1 MADELWNA
9 GDKVKLTGSHWNLAT
24 TPYERGDIVTL
35 EKCLRPGEWQ
45 IEGGGGIYV
54 TQNEDSAW
62 AGVRLATGG
71 YTGGGYVP
79 AGVVSLSESDAAL
92 IKSLAPKTEVR
103 TTSST
108 GGEKGVKPEAFALI
122 PWEAMDEVARV
133 YNAGA
138 EKYAAHNWRRG
149 YEWSKSFSAAC
160 RHLFAFWRGEDR
172 DPELGTL
179 HLANAAF
186 HILGMITFSL
196 NREKYGDF
204 DDRYT
209 STSTDSDG

>member
-1 MADELWNA
+1 MADNFKP
-9 GDKVKLTGSHWNLAT
+9 GDTARRRRSNLNNQSYLVGSDPFVVQSVKPGTFSDEMVAIDKNGQEHYFSS
-24 TPYERGDIVTL
+24 L
-35 EKCLRPGEWQ
+35 EVVIQEDRIIPAAEK
-45 IEGGGGIYV
+45 GG
-54 TQNEDSAW
+54 
-62 AGVRLATGG
+62 
-71 YTGGGYVP
+71 
-79 AGVVSLSESDAAL
+79 
-92 IKSLAPKTEVR
+92 EVR

-108 GGEKGVKPEAFALI
+108 GGQKGVKPEAYALI

-133 YNAGA
+133 YNEGA
-138 EKYAAHNWRRG
+138 KKYAAHNWRNG

-186 HILGMITFSL
+186 HILGMITFAL
-196 NREKYGDF
+196 DREKYGEH

-209 STSTDSDG
+209 K

>member
-1 MADELWNA
+1 MTDEFWNA
-9 GDKVKLTGSHWNLAT
+9 GDKVKLTGTGWSDHKDEKELR
-24 TPYERGDIVTL
+24 RGRVVTL
-35 EKCLRPGEWQ
+35 KQAISPGMWTFE
-45 IEGGGGIYV
+45 ESDGIYV
-54 TQNEDSAW
+54 EERIGSPW
-62 AGVRLATGG
+62 AATKMATGG
-71 YTGGGYVP
+71 YVSGSYVP

-92 IKSLAPKTEVR
+92 LKSLAPKAEVR

-209 STSTDSDG
+209 PDAD

>member
-1 MADELWNA
+1 MANVFDPLYVDYDNPDSRKSGVDVA
-9 GDKVKLTGSHWNLAT
+9 NSTGVKMVFHPN
-24 TPYERGDIVTL
+24 
-35 EKCLRPGEWQ
+35 
-45 IEGGGGIYV
+45 
-54 TQNEDSAW
+54 
-62 AGVRLATGG
+62 
-71 YTGGGYVP
+71 
-79 AGVVSLSESDAAL
+79 
-92 IKSLAPKTEVR
+92 EVR

-122 PWEAMDEVARV
+122 PWDAMDEVARV
-133 YNAGA
+133 YNEGA
-138 EKYAAHNWRRG
+138 KKYAAHNWRRG

-186 HILGMITFSL
+186 HILGLITFSL

-204 DDRYT
+204 DDRY
-209 STSTDSDG
+209 SEAPTDPAL